1 MGKILMEEEKNTVST
16 MIVPLVVSEIKD
28 KEMVEKEEKQVVT
41 EIEVPLNQQEEQQ
54 LQQQEKEE
62 MDVEVEDR
70 QQLQLLQE
78 QPQQQQQQMQ
88 QQQPREIGKG
98 WWQMYDANSGHY
110 YYECVGKQTTW
121 EWPQEVPKE
130 IKLKKLPLPL
140 PPPTTLKI
148 ITEKPPL
155 LLSTFD
161 SLCIKIFNKLHSMN
175 KANLFLKL
183 DRNNI
188 GLIHKDHFSALIK
201 KVDKTL
207 TTKETLAESW
217 KLATKGDVG
226 KLGLNQEEMEEW
238 IVKCGQQKSNNNLNN
253 EI

>member
-1 MGKILMEEEKNTVST
+1 M
-16 MIVPLVVSEIKD
+16 
-28 KEMVEKEEKQVVT
+28 EKEEKVMNVEVV
-41 EIEVPLNQQEEQQ
+41 VPLKQEEEQ
-54 LQQQEKEE
+54 
-62 MDVEVEDR
+62 
-70 QQLQLLQE
+70 QQLQLQE
-78 QPQQQQQQMQ
+78 EQQQQQQQ

-130 IKLKKLPLPL
+130 IELKRLPLPL
-140 PPPTTLKI
+140 PPPTTLKT
-148 ITEKPPL
+148 ITEKQPL

-161 SLCIKIFNKLHSMN
+161 SLCIKIFKKLHSMN

-207 TTKETLAESW
+207 TTKETLEESW
-217 KLATKGDVG
+217 RLATKGDVG
-226 KLGLNQEEMEEW
+226 KLGLDQKEMEEW
-238 IVKCGQQKSNNNLNN
+238 IVKCGQR
-253 EI
+253 

>member
-1 MGKILMEEEKNTVST
+1 MG
-16 MIVPLVVSEIKD
+16 
-28 KEMVEKEEKQVVT
+28 
-41 EIEVPLNQQEEQQ
+41 EVPLNKEEEKQQLQLQEEQQ
-54 LQQQEKEE
+54 E
-62 MDVEVEDR
+62 
-70 QQLQLLQE
+70 
-78 QPQQQQQQMQ
+78 
-88 QQQPREIGKG
+88 QQPREIGKG

-130 IKLKKLPLPL
+130 IELKRLPLPL
-140 PPPTTLKI
+140 PPPTTLKT
-148 ITEKPPL
+148 ITEKQPL

-161 SLCIKIFNKLHSMN
+161 SLCIKIFKKLHSMN

-188 GLIHKDHFSALIK
+188 GLIHRDHFSALIK

-217 KLATKGDVG
+217 KLATKGDVD
-226 KLGLNQEEMEEW
+226 KLGLDQKEMEEW
-238 IVKCGQQKSNNNLNN
+238 IVKCGQR
-253 EI
+253 

>member
-1 MGKILMEEEKNTVST
+1 
-16 MIVPLVVSEIKD
+16 
-28 KEMVEKEEKQVVT
+28 
-41 EIEVPLNQQEEQQ
+41 
-54 LQQQEKEE
+54 

-88 QQQPREIGKG
+88 QQQP
-98 WWQMYDANSGHY
+98 
-110 YYECVGKQTTW
+110 
-121 EWPQEVPKE
+121 KE
-130 IKLKKLPLPL
+130 IELKKLPLPL

-148 ITEKPPL
+148 ITEKQPL

-161 SLCIKIFNKLHSMN
+161 SLCIKIFKKLHSMN

-188 GLIHKDHFSALIK
+188 GLIHKDNFSALIT

-217 KLATKGDVG
+217 KLATKGDVD
-226 KLGLNQEEMEEW
+226 KLGLNQKDMEEW
-238 IVKCGQQKSNNNLNN
+238 IVKCGQR
-253 EI
+253 

>member
-1 MGKILMEEEKNTVST
+1 
-16 MIVPLVVSEIKD
+16 IKD
-28 KEMVEKEEKQVVT
+28 KEMVEKEEKTMGT
-41 EIEVPLNQQEEQQ
+41 EVEVPLNQQEEQQ
-54 LQQQEKEE
+54 
-62 MDVEVEDR
+62 
-70 QQLQLLQE
+70 QLQLQE
-78 QPQQQQQQMQ
+78 EQQPQQQQ

-130 IKLKKLPLPL
+130 IELKKLPLPL

-148 ITEKPPL
+148 ITEKQPL

-161 SLCIKIFNKLHSMN
+161 SLCIKIFKKLHSMN

-188 GLIHKDHFSALIK
+188 GLIHRDHFSALIK

-226 KLGLNQEEMEEW
+226 KLGLDQKEMEEW
-238 IVKCGQQKSNNNLNN
+238 IVKCGQR
-253 EI
+253 